1 MDNLTLFKLNIT
13 MRNNGEQS
21 FHFEALFLAALAGV
35 LFCATH
41 LLNGWLLSSFEI
53 SNHISFL
60 YLPSF
65 LRLVNVLV
73 LGMVWG
79 TFGTAIGCLLLL
91 PWSQDSV
98 LMSLINATASAGC
111 AALAVMLMRFMQKR
125 PLSLARLSD
134 LLSLALLYAVLNA
147 LIHHALWSA
156 FDPSQLVNPNQLAY
170 MMLGDLNGAVIGA
183 LVLRWLARHT
193 RLVAFARERASQAP
207 LKDADSNLKD

>member
-1 MDNLTLFKLNIT
+1 MSYKNNLFMKKD
-13 MRNNGEQS
+13 EDHS
-21 FHFEALFLAALAGV
+21 FHFEALFLAVLAGV
-35 LFCATH
+35 LFCVVH

-79 TFGTAIGCLLLL
+79 SLGTAIGCLLLM
-91 PWSQDSV
+91 PWSQDTV
-98 LMSLINATASAGC
+98 FLSLVNATASAGC

-125 PLSLARLSD
+125 PLSLARFSD
-134 LLSLALLYAVLNA
+134 LLSLALLYALLNA
-147 LIHHALWSA
+147 LIHHALWSML
-156 FDPSQLVNPNQLAY
+156 DPSQLVNPNQLAF
-170 MMLGDLNGAVIGA
+170 MMVGDINGAVIGA

-193 RLVAFARERASQAP
+193 RLVAFARTRATQAP
-207 LKDADSNLKD
+207 LNEADSDLKN

>member
-1 MDNLTLFKLNIT
+1 MKKD
-13 MRNNGEQS
+13 EDHS
-21 FHFEALFLAALAGV
+21 FHFEALFLAVLAGV
-35 LFCATH
+35 LFCVVH

-79 TFGTAIGCLLLL
+79 TLGTAIGCLLLM
-91 PWSQDSV
+91 PWSQDTV
-98 LMSLINATASAGC
+98 FLSLVNATASAGC

-125 PLSLARLSD
+125 PLSLARFSD
-134 LLSLALLYAVLNA
+134 LLSLALLYALLNA
-147 LIHHALWSA
+147 LIHHALWSML
-156 FDPSQLVNPNQLAY
+156 DPSQLVNPNQLAF
-170 MMLGDLNGAVIGA
+170 MMVGDINGAVIGA

-193 RLVAFARERASQAP
+193 RLVAFARTRATQAP
-207 LKDADSNLKD
+207 LNEADSDLKN

>member
-1 MDNLTLFKLNIT
+1 MKKD
-13 MRNNGEQS
+13 EDHS
-21 FHFEALFLAALAGV
+21 FHFEALFLAVLAGV
-35 LFCATH
+35 LFCVVH

-79 TFGTAIGCLLLL
+79 SLGTAIGCLLLM
-91 PWSQDSV
+91 PWSQDTV
-98 LMSLINATASAGC
+98 FLSLVNATASAGC

-125 PLSLARLSD
+125 PLSLARFSD
-134 LLSLALLYAVLNA
+134 LLSLALLYALLNA
-147 LIHHALWSA
+147 LIHHALWSML
-156 FDPSQLVNPNQLAY
+156 DPSQLVNPNQLAF
-170 MMLGDLNGAVIGA
+170 MMVGDINGAVIGA

-193 RLVAFARERASQAP
+193 RLVAFARTRATQAP
-207 LKDADSNLKD
+207 LNEADSDLKN